1 MLTAQLKELERWRH
15 DEKQEHLDKKEF
27 YKKASYPVRI
37 AVRGRSPVLK
47 IAVALLGHLPW
58 DPDGAA
64 SIGHPGREVVD
75 GRSLVGPGQPPF
87 VILKISH
94 TS

>member
-1 MLTAQLKELERWRH
+1 M
-15 DEKQEHLDKKEF
+15 KKNF
-27 YKKASYPVRI
+27 FNKKASYPVRI

-75 GRSLVGPGQPPF
+75 GGRLVGPGQPPF

-94 TS
+94 TNWLM